1 VRKKQRTVREGA
13 IRRITGRDILRSFS
27 SRSSKI
33 KCSLIIRYW
42 GILYKLFHSK
52 RKALNSLDLNSF
64 TRFLIAMLY
73 KFLVININ
81 YRRDVKL
88 FLGEVIKLNKWK
100 LDLFIITRTV
110 RLD

>member
-1 VRKKQRTVREGA
+1 
-13 IRRITGRDILRSFS
+13 
-27 SRSSKI
+27 
-33 KCSLIIRYW
+33 
-42 GILYKLFHSK
+42 
-52 RKALNSLDLNSF
+52 
-64 TRFLIAMLY
+64 MLY